1 LDLQHGTTEEKE
13 KVHQRKL
20 AAERLLSGLFLTA
33 IALCVVAA
41 FHFIN
46 LEAALILLFFN
57 LIFICL
63 TFELN
68 GTPSIKLGMLA
79 LGNVVGLLW
88 NIVLFSFAAAGSAYF
103 GETFN
108 ILCGIARPFLNFMWI
123 ISFWSLSLSV
133 FPKPEKPRTEK
144 KA

>member
-1 LDLQHGTTEEKE
+1 M
-13 KVHQRKL
+13 
-20 AAERLLSGLFLTA
+20 LSGLFLTA
-33 IALCVVAA
+33 IALCVIAA
-41 FHFIN
+41 LQFIN

-79 LGNVVGLLW
+79 LGNAIGLLW
-88 NIVLFSFAAAGSAYF
+88 NIVLFSFAATGSLYL
-103 GETFN
+103 GEAFN
-108 ILCGIARPFLNFMWI
+108 VFCGIIRPFLNFMWI

-133 FPKPEKPRTEK
+133 FPKPEKPRKETK
-144 KA
+144 T